1 MVGRLVSLSAKVAF
15 SLQDGTETARNYF
28 KDASRKKGSNERRKE
43 AKTQTARRRFHTY
56 ETRATQWTVEWGRR
70 DAAI

>member
-43 AKTQTARRRFHTY
+43 AKTQTAVVPY
-56 ETRATQWTVEWGRR
+56 
-70 DAAI
+70 I